1 MLFRLQQQQLMHTNY
16 LRFFSFSYHRHSRT
30 ANPPLELQTRFLI
43 SNLGLNNFIQVGMEV
58 VDVLDSKPSVM
69 VNVNTDNSENDRV
82 LVKRKTLQA
91 VLQQCQ
97 RALELLE
104 TTGGVAD
111 DDDEDDEG
119 EEDDNT
125 AEPSSGED
133 RSSGEA
139 EELCELLKSRVECP
153 DFLQKLACAQASI
166 PQNLTAEEG
175 NSWDVVSAND
185 LWEGENSDLKEDEY
199 VLVSQ
204 EDILEGIACFM
215 TAYLESIKQTKDLPP
230 NQLQE
235 ALRKTFSVKKKKGKL
250 RKAWDGSKVIYN
262 VASWGATA
270 IGIYQ
275 NPVIIR
281 VASKAFWTSCQVI
294 SKLL

>member
-1 MLFRLQQQQLMHTNY
+1 MLTKLVTKPPPPL
-16 LRFFSFSYHRHSRT
+16 RT
-30 ANPPLELQTRFLI
+30 A
-43 SNLGLNNFIQVGMEV
+43 
-58 VDVLDSKPSVM
+58 
-69 VNVNTDNSENDRV
+69 
-82 LVKRKTLQA
+82 A
-91 VLQQCQ
+91 
-97 RALELLE
+97 
-104 TTGGVAD
+104 
-111 DDDEDDEG
+111 
-119 EEDDNT
+119 
-125 AEPSSGED
+125 
-133 RSSGEA
+133 
-139 EELCELLKSRVECP
+139 LCELLKSRVECP
-153 DFLQKLACAQASI
+153 DFLEKLACAQASI

-175 NSWDVVSAND
+175 NSWDVVSEND
-185 LWEGENSDLKEDEY
+185 LWEGEKRDLNEDEY

-281 VASKAFWTSCQVI
+281 AASKAFWTSCHVI